1 MKASSV
7 KSFCKKSACPSSSVL
22 LSFHQQNLSPEVNV
36 QVNQHLAGCDFCYCE
51 IPLLEFYRRPS
62 KGDSRAPELP
72 INLRVLAESILGKD
86 KSARVA
92 GEKSV
97 GALGSRKG

>member
-1 MKASSV
+1 
-7 KSFCKKSACPSSSVL
+7 
-22 LSFHQQNLSPEVNV
+22 
-36 QVNQHLAGCDFCYCE
+36 
-51 IPLLEFYRRPS
+51 LEFYHRPS